1 MSRIVEISGQR
12 HHFDKPASVLVEY
25 DVPQD
30 AWFYANQNFSSLP
43 YSVWMEIALQPCGF
57 LSAYMGTSLLFPEID
72 FYYRN
77 LDGSARILSDA
88 SVRGETITCRAVLTS
103 TVSSGSTIIQKFTF
117 ECSCRGQVVF
127 EGQSIFGFFPPETMA
142 AQAGLDGGKSIP
154 PLYES
159 LAQSGLPGEWL
170 NLTDPSVA
178 AVSFSAPEGRPYE
191 HLCGGQ
197 LNFLDRVFIA
207 APGPEQ
213 AIAYLYG
220 LRANDPQAWFYACHF
235 AQDPVMPGS
244 LGVEAIFEAIQL
256 YALHAGL
263 GKAFRSPRFG
273 LPADS
278 PISWKYRGQIL
289 PSQRQ
294 MKLEVQVVGVEK
306 TPGQVIILAD
316 ASLWADAARIYE
328 VKNVAVSLSEAG

>member
-1 MSRIVEISGQR
+1 MVGKPSRR
-12 HHFDKPASVLVEY
+12 CTK
-25 DVPQD
+25 
-30 AWFYANQNFSSLP
+30 AWRKA
-43 YSVWMEIALQPCGF
+43 GF
-57 LSAYMGTSLLFPEID
+57 
-72 FYYRN
+72 
-77 LDGSARILSDA
+77 
-88 SVRGETITCRAVLTS
+88 RA
-103 TVSSGSTIIQKFTF
+103 
-117 ECSCRGQVVF
+117 
-127 EGQSIFGFFPPETMA
+127 
-142 AQAGLDGGKSIP
+142 
-154 PLYES
+154 
-159 LAQSGLPGEWL
+159 SGLT
-170 NLTDPSVA
+170 LTDPTVA
-178 AVSFSAPEGRPYE
+178 ARSFSAPEGRPFE

-207 APGPEQ
+207 VPGPDQ
-213 AIAYLYG
+213 AVAYLYG

-263 GKAFRSPRFG
+263 GKPFRSPRFG
-273 LPADS
+273 LPVDR

-306 TPGQVIILAD
+306 TPGQVIILAN

-328 VKNVAVSLSEAG
+328 VKNATVSLDEAG